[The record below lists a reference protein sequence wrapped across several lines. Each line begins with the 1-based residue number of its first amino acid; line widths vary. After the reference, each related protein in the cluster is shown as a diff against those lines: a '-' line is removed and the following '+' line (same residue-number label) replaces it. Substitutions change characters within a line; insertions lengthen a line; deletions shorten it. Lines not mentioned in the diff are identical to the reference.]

1 MALNI
6 KLKGST
12 LAEVLVAIAL
22 TSICA
27 TLAVVIYI
35 NIQQSTMP
43 FIRIKSNE
51 LAYKYIHSAINNNEL
66 IDKEYREEEFTI
78 IQKIKRNSKYFD
90 CKDIMIE
97 VYDLNKKKLSEL
109 KVSVYAE

>member
-1 MALNI
+1 MALNS
-6 KLKGST
+6 KLSGST

-43 FIRIKSNE
+43 FIRIKANE
-51 LAYKYIHSAINNNEL
+51 LASKYISSAIQKNEIL
-66 IDKEYREEEFTI
+66 DKEYKEEEFII
-78 IQKIKRNSKYFD
+78 IQRVIRNNKLLD
-90 CKDIMIE
+90 CKDIIIE
-97 VYDLNKKKLSEL
+97 VYNLNRKKLSEL
-109 KVSVYAE
+109 NVTIYAE